1 VCAVPPPLPLRWIRG
16 CCHTHLRTGAHSCT
30 HHSHTGVV
38 ARGEY
43 LEPMPNS
50 NYYVALFFVGCAL
63 AEAGAPLKFQAGH
76 VFTKFYTTSAS
87 VWGRVLEFAER
98 KVVGE
103 RVG

>member
-1 VCAVPPPLPLRWIRG
+1 MPPPLPCRQAG
-16 CCHTHLRTGAHSCT
+16 AAATPTFAPVHTVAFTTL
-30 HHSHTGVV
+30 TGVV